1 MGFISGTPNGKWRAN
16 WRDPQGKQKAKTFRT
31 KTEAKRFLAE
41 VETQKAQGS
50 YVSPHAGR
58 VLFGD
63 HAQRW
68 MQTWNTERTTA
79 ARDASIMRNHVLAQ
93 WAAWPLFKIDHMA
106 VQGWISNLEDKL
118 SRATIVECHRLTS
131 AVLASAVANKL
142 ITFNPAEGVRLP
154 KRRKRDTDE
163 RIISRADFRGKLLP
177 AVPDFYR
184 AVVATAGGAGLRWG
198 EVAGLCLDAVDLD
211 TGTLRVI
218 RTVVEVGGQTWFK
231 PFPKTSA
238 GRRTVPL
245 PPWLTGIIRGHL
257 NQWPPMDEEL
267 VFANMAGKPLRR
279 TLFRSR
285 VWKPSLVRAG
295 LLGSIATASG
305 AFRAQWV
312 DAAGERHLE
321 IFPGYV
327 QAVRHV
333 AKHAHG
339 GPTFHDLRH
348 SYATWLID
356 DGVPVNMVQRVMGHE
371 RASTTLDIYTRR
383 TSDVGR
389 ILEALTGDDEDDDP
403 PAGVLATV

>member
-1 MGFISGTPNGKWRAN
+1 MGFINGTPNGKWRAN

-31 KTEAKRFLAE
+31 KTEAKRFL
-41 VETQKAQGS
+41 VEIEAQKTKGA
-50 YVSPHAGR
+50 YVSPYAGR

-68 MQTWNTERTTA
+68 MQTWNTEQTTA
-79 ARDASIMRNHVLAQ
+79 ARDSSIMKNHVMPQ
-93 WAAWPLFKIDHMA
+93 WGAWPLFKIDHMA

-142 ITFNPAEGVRLP
+142 ISFNPAEGVRLP
-154 KRRKRDTDE
+154 RRRKHDTDE
-163 RIISRADFRGKLLP
+163 RIISREDFRRKLLP

-184 AVVATAGGAGLRWG
+184 GVVAAAGGAGLRWG
-198 EVAGLCLDAVDLD
+198 EAAGLCLDALNLD
-211 TGTLRVI
+211 AGTLRVI
-218 RTVVEVGGQTWFK
+218 RTVVEVSGQTWFK
-231 PFPKTSA
+231 PFPKTGA
-238 GRRTVPL
+238 GRRTIPL
-245 PPWLTGIIRGHL
+245 PPWLIEIVRAHL
-257 NQWPPMDEEL
+257 RQWPPAEHEL

-295 LLGSIATASG
+295 LLGSVDGVPG
-305 AFRAQWV
+305 AFCAQWTNT
-312 DAAGERHLE
+312 AGERHSE
-321 IFPGYV
+321 TFPKYV

-333 AKHAHG
+333 AKHACG

-348 SYATWLID
+348 SYATWLVD

-383 TSDVGR
+383 TSDVDR
-389 ILEALTGDDEDDDP
+389 ILEALSDDDDGDDP
-403 PAGVLATV
+403 PAVLSPV